1 MFVVMS
7 LMIIVTMMV
16 MIKGILIKI
25 IILTA
30 IMVAERKKN
39 TIRKFVLL
47 ENLQTLKLPPLYE
60 IKHYMETRISTSS
73 KPNLCL

>member
-7 LMIIVTMMV
+7 IMIIVTMMV

-30 IMVAERKKN
+30 IMVAERKK
-39 TIRKFVLL
+39 
-47 ENLQTLKLPPLYE
+47 
-60 IKHYMETRISTSS
+60 HYPQICFTRIFTNS
-73 KPNLCL
+73 

>member
-7 LMIIVTMMV
+7 IKIIVTMMV
-16 MIKGILIKI
+16 MTKGIMIKI
-25 IILTA
+25 IITA
-30 IMVAERKKN
+30 IMVAERKN

-47 ENLQTLKLPPLYE
+47 ENLQTLKLPPSYE